1 MLIEDKVLP
10 NFFGTNGGEQ
20 RRAEHE
26 PNGIEA
32 ATFGQRGCRC
42 RQPVRMDSSSMPSAL
57 RWPFPLLSS
66 SSDLGRLG
74 GIHGRKLKAALCS
87 NIVRLDTS
95 DPKFTVP
102 VRPSLVGK
110 PDSAFDWLSS
120 LLSGERVTGPQASR
134 SFIYVALKEKCSH
147 GNDVV
152 YICLI

>member
-1 MLIEDKVLP
+1 
-10 NFFGTNGGEQ
+10 
-20 RRAEHE
+20 
-26 PNGIEA
+26 
-32 ATFGQRGCRC
+32 
-42 RQPVRMDSSSMPSAL
+42 MPSAL
-57 RWPFPLLSS
+57 LCAISDEMHRECQHPLLST

-74 GIHGRKLKAALCS
+74 GIHGRKLKAARCS
-87 NIVRLDTS
+87 N

-102 VRPSLVGK
+102 VRLSLVGK
-110 PDSAFDWLSS
+110 PDSAFYWLSS